1 MTRFRRPLT
10 PRGRGQQPAAS
21 HIDTLDHCR
30 SCSCLTLLRR
40 GPPTPPTPLP
50 PLGWEELSTTNRRG
64 RLESVATLGHTSTYL
79 LARIARTR
87 FLLLFPSSP
96 MTTLL
101 TCGNFFLSFFL
112 LGTI

>member
-40 GPPTPPTPLP
+40 VPQTPPTPLP

-79 LARIARTR
+79 LARIARAVSSSFS
-87 FLLLFPSSP
+87 FLPDDDFVDLRKLF
-96 MTTLL
+96 
-101 TCGNFFLSFFL
+101 FFFL
-112 LGTI
+112 LETI